1 MNARDKG
8 IYRFGVVAEIHRAPA
23 GHRVSWHNEMLLDRS
38 DKLLALALKQIAAQQ
53 VDAVVLLG
61 DLTSTADDASFEKV
75 REMATEGEVSS
86 SWLFGQP

>member
-23 GHRVSWHNEMLLDRS
+23 GHPRVVAQRNAAGSQRQAA
-38 DKLLALALKQIAAQQ
+38 ALALKQIAAQQ

-75 REMATEGEVSS
+75 REMATEQESAHPGCS
-86 SWLFGQP
+86 GQP